1 MSKDLSEVL
10 ASRLNEKNYLSPR
23 TKITFYRNREQK
35 LLQYFTKEKNLVYC
49 NDIQGLLLE
58 MGIPN
63 YNPKDWRLFLDSS
76 KVSLKCVLLH
86 NGNKHASIPIGHST
100 TLKEQYKSIKIVL
113 HKLAYEEHHWL
124 ICVDFKMVNFLLGQ
138 QAGYTKYPCFHCLWD
153 SRARDEHWSRR
164 DWPSR
169 STISIGTSNIINEP
183 LVSRENV
190 VLPPLHIKLGLMKQ
204 YVKALN
210 KDGDCFKYM
219 CRKFPGLSNE
229 KLKQGVFDG
238 PQIRQLIKDSESV
251 NSMTEPESIAW
262 KSFVLVVKN
271 FLGNHKA
278 ENFKALVETMLINFH
293 DLGANMSIKVHY
305 LFSHLDRFPE
315 NLGDLSEEQGE
326 RFHQDFKTMEERY
339 QGRWDDHMMADY
351 CWSIMRDCS
360 TTQHKRKSYK
370 RRLCVE

>member
-1 MSKDLSEVL
+1 
-10 ASRLNEKNYLSPR
+10 
-23 TKITFYRNREQK
+23 
-35 LLQYFTKEKNLVYC
+35 
-49 NDIQGLLLE
+49 
-58 MGIPN
+58 
-63 YNPKDWRLFLDSS
+63 
-76 KVSLKCVLLH
+76 
-86 NGNKHASIPIGHST
+86 
-100 TLKEQYKSIKIVL
+100 
-113 HKLAYEEHHWL
+113 
-124 ICVDFKMVNFLLGQ
+124 MVNFLLGQ
-138 QAGYTKYPCFHCLWD
+138 QVGYTKYPCFHCLWD
-153 SRARDEHWSRR
+153 SRARDERWSRR
-164 DWPSR
+164 DWPPR

-183 LVSRENV
+183 LVSRENI

-238 PQIRQLIKDSESV
+238 PQIRQLIKDSEFV
-251 NSMTEPESIAW
+251 NSMTEPESTAW

-278 ENFKALVETMLINFH
+278 ENFEALVETMLINFH

-305 LFSHLDRFPE
+305 LFSHLDRFPK